1 MQVTRAH
8 KALTTN
14 GLRGTLKQ
22 KHTQVVLDDSALLG
36 SSCSIGIAQ
45 AILGYISCLGSPQV
59 SWGHTPLTHLGT
71 TPSSFSLSHLALNP
85 SNSLGTY
92 LTQGKHPSAILPPQT
107 TETPSLPHGKID
119 NTQLSC
125 APIQQNHRNKNF
137 QITTENSTSQS
148 KHIAYKSHQSTSVVW
163 PMPLSLS
170 S

>member
-1 MQVTRAH
+1 MLPASQCYQFEHRRNMTCQSTWIFQVQQQQAHTQHHLAMHHMQVTRAH

-36 SSCSIGIAQ
+36 SSCSLGIAQ

-85 SNSLGTY
+85 SNSLGTVITSY
-92 LTQGKHPSAILPPQT
+92 SIHYTKLYEPV
-107 TETPSLPHGKID
+107 
-119 NTQLSC
+119 
-125 APIQQNHRNKNF
+125 RNVRN
-137 QITTENSTSQS
+137 
-148 KHIAYKSHQSTSVVW
+148 TSVTF
-163 PMPLSLS
+163 P
-170 S
+170 